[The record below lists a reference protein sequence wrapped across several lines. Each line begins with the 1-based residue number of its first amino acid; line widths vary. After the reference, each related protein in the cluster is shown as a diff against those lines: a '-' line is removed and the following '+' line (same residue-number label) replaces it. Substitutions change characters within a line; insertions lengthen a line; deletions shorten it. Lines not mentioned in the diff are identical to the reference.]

1 MDSVSDKRR
10 LFCNPSKSGEF
21 HLTYHKCVI
30 LFSSDKFCPGSARKS
45 IAPDQVQD
53 IILRLDQNKKSL
65 REAFLL
71 LDGDRD
77 GFISDR
83 DWKEGIQK
91 LDTTR
96 RVEAESM
103 SGRALTFREFSRM
116 ADDCIDKSKFRQC
129 AAPFLNWNPSQQ
141 YLRMWAREKP
151 PRLEAPAE
159 SSPRR
164 NVLQAT
170 ESVEGDAR
178 EKSRERIVMEWEQRF
193 DSGRKQVAAR
203 MRERGEM
210 KRLTEIAKEDG
221 MVARIKREQEAQAR
235 FFKEFCN
242 SIPPSI
248 TKPYAPEIH
257 MLEFANATSQWYKG
271 LGNAGSSSKHRI
283 KMQ

>member
-1 MDSVSDKRR
+1 MDSVSEKRR
-10 LFCNPSKSGEF
+10 LFCSPSKS
-21 HLTYHKCVI
+21 
-30 LFSSDKFCPGSARKS
+30 DKSCPGSARKS
-45 IAPDQVQD
+45 IEPDQVQD

-71 LDGDRD
+71 LDRDRD
-77 GFISDR
+77 GFISYR

-96 RVEAESM
+96 RVEAENM
-103 SGRALTFREFSRM
+103 SGQALTFREFSKI

-151 PRLEAPAE
+151 PRLEVPAE
-159 SSPRR
+159 STPRR
-164 NVLQAT
+164 EFNVLEAT

-178 EKSRERIVMEWEQRF
+178 EKRRERIVMEWEQRF
-193 DSGRKQVAAR
+193 DSARKQVAEK

-271 LGNAGSSSKHRI
+271 LGNAGSSSKHRM